1 MSSSSI
7 NSREREGIRERAYL
21 ELANW
26 ESLPVEEKTTSATS
40 ASHSTASSSAFLNSP
55 RRRFE
60 NVTCRAAALSILR
73 ISLLSL
79 AISLPPPLRSTTTPS
94 SSSATENSDE
104 IQADSPATTT
114 AQRDK
119 EREKR
124 APQRRGAPS
133 I

>member
-94 SSSATENSDE
+94 SSATENSDE

>member
-26 ESLPVEEKTTSATS
+26 ERLQVESKTPRATS
-40 ASHSTASSSAFLNSP
+40 ASLSAASMNSP

-60 NVTCRAAALSILR
+60 NATCRAAARSILR
-73 ISLLSL
+73 ISLISL
-79 AISLPPPLRSTTTPS
+79 AISLPPPLRSTTTP

>member
-7 NSREREGIRERAYL
+7 NSRERGGIRERAYL

-94 SSSATENSDE
+94 SSATENSDE